1 MEGQMSLFNTPE
13 VSGTS
18 ALKVSRDFGEHIGG
32 ARKELWSAGG
42 INLEDLLD
50 MNDAEKAK
58 FVKKDN
64 IWKKPDYE
72 QMVEAGVPKVVAYAI
87 KEVRNAIPAK
97 PYVSYFEQD
106 DPEKVKYRMECYV
119 KFVTMIRDTMSGV
132 SSEEE
137 FMEKQQVVYNQIV
150 DPERSTRYS
159 ISSKPEYTGLFQTKL
174 LRAIRCG
181 HQTFSTNYAYC
192 AEKEQFAVK
201 KEDKIPAGW
210 KIEKYSPDGFYS
222 RSRVGCIK
230 DTYIVSKGYSVIEKN
245 IPSYEEAL
253 CKCQEYAKQL
263 RAKKPRKASATPKQL
278 KRIERIGLSDVRNG
292 RDIVGEDFLKD
303 FNIRGGEFGNWMTE
317 NDAQSSLNMAYEAF
331 CDFADILGIPLSS
344 VSFGGRLAIAFGA
357 RGQGSAVAHYEPLR
371 EVINITKM
379 KGAGSLGHEMFHALD
394 DIVAKKLGLTKMMTE
409 SFEKDKIPES
419 VLNVISAM
427 KYRKA
432 TKEEIESERTKRVKG
447 TENRLQRYI
456 DSVFPA
462 NDLSEEQIEKRA
474 ELVRDIF
481 EDRSETLISIDGT
494 ATAAIEA
501 LSSYKKKVTG
511 RVINKESRKNVFWS
525 WYAYKEAVTAS
536 YGNMQMTSEY
546 YKESKKMD
554 DCTSKD
560 KFGYW
565 SSTVEMFARAGACY
579 LTDMLRARGAKS
591 DYLSGHS
598 ESCVGMD
605 KNLNPVYAM
614 PRGEER
620 KAINAAIHD
629 MIEDLKAK
637 ELI

>member
-64 IWKKPDYE
+64 IWKKPGYE

-159 ISSKPEYTGLFQTKL
+159 ISSKTEYTGLFQTKL
-174 LRAIRCG
+174 LRAIRCN
-181 HQTFSTNYAYC
+181 HQTFCNYIHYM
-192 AEKEQFAVK
+192 EMEQFAVK
-201 KEDKIPAGW
+201 KEDKVPAGW

-222 RSRVGCIK
+222 RSRVGCIR

-245 IPSYEEAL
+245 IPTYEEAL

-278 KRIERIGLSDVRNG
+278 KRVERTGLPDVRNG

-303 FNIRGGEFGNWMTE
+303 FGIRGGEFGNWMSE
-317 NDAQSSLNMAYEAF
+317 KDAQASLNMAYEAF
-331 CDFADILGIPLSS
+331 CDFADVLGIPLSS
-344 VSFGGRLAIAFGA
+344 VSFCGRLAIAFGA
-357 RGQGSAVAHYEPLR
+357 RGQGSAVAHYDPLR

-394 DIVAKKLGLTKMMTE
+394 DIVAKKLGLKKMMTE
-409 SFEKDKIPES
+409 SFEKEKIPES
-419 VLNVISAM
+419 VRNVISAM
-427 KYRKA
+427 QYRKA
-432 TKEEIESERTKRVKG
+432 TKEEIEAEKAKKIG
-447 TENRLQRYI
+447 NTEKLLQKCI

-462 NDLSEEQIEKRA
+462 DGLTDAQVKKRA
-474 ELVRDIF
+474 ELVRNIF
-481 EDRSETLISIDGT
+481 ADKEEHLISIDGT

-501 LSSYKKKVTG
+501 LSSYKKEVTG
-511 RVINKESRKNVFWS
+511 RVINKESRKDLFWT
-525 WYAYKEAVTAS
+525 WYRYERAVTAS
-536 YGNMQMTSEY
+536 YNDMQMLSEY
-546 YKESKKMD
+546 HKESKKMD
-554 DCTSKD
+554 DCTAKD

-579 LTDMLRARGAKS
+579 LTDMLKAKGAKS

-605 KNLNPVYAM
+605 KNINPVYAM

>member
-64 IWKKPDYE
+64 IWKKPGYE

-159 ISSKPEYTGLFQTKL
+159 ISSKTEYTGLFQTKL
-174 LRAIRCG
+174 LRAIRCN
-181 HQTFSTNYAYC
+181 HQTFCNYIHYM
-192 AEKEQFAVK
+192 EMEQFAVK
-201 KEDKIPAGW
+201 KEDKVPAGW

-222 RSRVGCIK
+222 RSRVGCIR

-245 IPSYEEAL
+245 IPTYEEAL

-278 KRIERIGLSDVRNG
+278 KRVERTGLPDVRNG

-303 FNIRGGEFGNWMTE
+303 FGIRGGEFGNWMSE
-317 NDAQSSLNMAYEAF
+317 KDAQASLNMAYEAF
-331 CDFADILGIPLSS
+331 CDFADVLGIPLSS
-344 VSFGGRLAIAFGA
+344 VSFCGRLAIAFGA

-394 DIVAKKLGLTKMMTE
+394 DIVAKKLGLKKMMTE
-409 SFEKDKIPES
+409 SFEKEKIPES
-419 VLNVISAM
+419 VRNVISAM
-427 KYRKA
+427 QYRKA
-432 TKEEIESERTKRVKG
+432 TKEEIEAEKAKKIG
-447 TENRLQRYI
+447 NTEKLLQKCI

-462 NDLSEEQIEKRA
+462 DGLTDAQVKKRA
-474 ELVRDIF
+474 ELVRNIF
-481 EDRSETLISIDGT
+481 ADKEEHLISIGGT

-501 LSSYKKKVTG
+501 LSSYKKEVTG
-511 RVINKESRKNVFWS
+511 RVINKESRKDLFWT
-525 WYAYKEAVTAS
+525 WYRYERAVTAS
-536 YGNMQMTSEY
+536 YNDMQMLSEY
-546 YKESKKMD
+546 HKESKKMD
-554 DCTSKD
+554 DCTAKD

-579 LTDMLRARGAKS
+579 LTDMLKAKGAKS

>member
-159 ISSKPEYTGLFQTKL
+159 ISSKTEYTGLFQTKL
-174 LRAIRCG
+174 LRAIRCN
-181 HQTFSTNYAYC
+181 HQTFCNYIHYM
-192 AEKEQFAVK
+192 EMEQFAVK
-201 KEDKIPAGW
+201 KEDKVPAGW

-222 RSRVGCIK
+222 RSRVGCIR

-245 IPSYEEAL
+245 IPTYEEAL

-263 RAKKPRKASATPKQL
+263 RAKKPRKASATPKKL
-278 KRIERIGLSDVRNG
+278 KRVERTGLPDVRNG

-303 FNIRGGEFGNWMTE
+303 FGIRGGEFGNWMSE
-317 NDAQSSLNMAYEAF
+317 KDAQASLNMAYEAF
-331 CDFADILGIPLSS
+331 CDFADVLGIPLSS
-344 VSFGGRLAIAFGA
+344 VSFWGRLAIAFGA

-394 DIVAKKLGLTKMMTE
+394 DIVAKKLGLKKMMTE
-409 SFEKDKIPES
+409 SFEKEKIPES
-419 VLNVISAM
+419 VRNVISAM
-427 KYRKA
+427 QYRKA
-432 TKEEIESERTKRVKG
+432 TKEEIEAEKAKKIG
-447 TENRLQRYI
+447 NTEKLLQKCI

-462 NDLSEEQIEKRA
+462 DGLTDAQVKKRA
-474 ELVRDIF
+474 ELVRNIF
-481 EDRSETLISIDGT
+481 ADKEEHLISIDGT

-501 LSSYKKKVTG
+501 LSSYKKEVTG
-511 RVINKESRKNVFWS
+511 RVINKESRKDLFWT
-525 WYAYKEAVTAS
+525 WYRYERAVTAS
-536 YGNMQMTSEY
+536 YNDMQMLSEY
-546 YKESKKMD
+546 HKESKKMD
-554 DCTSKD
+554 DCTAKD

-579 LTDMLRARGAKS
+579 LTDMLKAKGAKS

>member
-64 IWKKPDYE
+64 IWKKPGYE

-159 ISSKPEYTGLFQTKL
+159 ISSKTEYTGLFQTKL
-174 LRAIRCG
+174 LRAIRCN
-181 HQTFSTNYAYC
+181 HQTFCNYIHYM
-192 AEKEQFAVK
+192 EMEQFAVK
-201 KEDKIPAGW
+201 KEDKVPAGW

-222 RSRVGCIK
+222 RSRVGCIR

-245 IPSYEEAL
+245 IPTYEEAL

-278 KRIERIGLSDVRNG
+278 KRVERTGLPDVRNG

-303 FNIRGGEFGNWMTE
+303 FGIRGGEFGNWMSE
-317 NDAQSSLNMAYEAF
+317 KDAQASLNMAYEAF
-331 CDFADILGIPLSS
+331 CDFADVLGIPLSS
-344 VSFGGRLAIAFGA
+344 VSFCGRLAIAFGA

-394 DIVAKKLGLTKMMTE
+394 DIVAKKLGLKKMMTE
-409 SFEKDKIPES
+409 SFEKEKIPES
-419 VLNVISAM
+419 VRNVISAM
-427 KYRKA
+427 QYRKA
-432 TKEEIESERTKRVKG
+432 TKEEIEAEKAKKIG
-447 TENRLQRYI
+447 NTEKLLQKCI

-462 NDLSEEQIEKRA
+462 DGLTDAQVKKRA
-474 ELVRDIF
+474 ELVRNIF
-481 EDRSETLISIDGT
+481 ADKEEHLISIDGT

-501 LSSYKKKVTG
+501 LSSYKKEVTG
-511 RVINKESRKNVFWS
+511 RVINKESRKDLFWT
-525 WYAYKEAVTAS
+525 WYRYERAVTAS
-536 YGNMQMTSEY
+536 YNDMQMLSEY
-546 YKESKKMD
+546 HKESKKMD
-554 DCTSKD
+554 DCTAKD

-579 LTDMLRARGAKS
+579 LTDMLKAKGAKS

-605 KNLNPVYAM
+605 KNINPVYAM

>member
-106 DPEKVKYRMECYV
+106 DPEKVKYRMECYI

-159 ISSKPEYTGLFQTKL
+159 ISSKTEYTGLFQTKL
-174 LRAIRCG
+174 LRAIRCN
-181 HQTFSTNYAYC
+181 HQTFCNYIHYM
-192 AEKEQFAVK
+192 EMEQFAVK
-201 KEDKIPAGW
+201 KEDKVPAGW

-222 RSRVGCIK
+222 RSRVGCIR

-245 IPSYEEAL
+245 IPTYEEAL

-278 KRIERIGLSDVRNG
+278 KRVERTGLPDVRNG

-303 FNIRGGEFGNWMTE
+303 FGIRGGEFGNWMSE
-317 NDAQSSLNMAYEAF
+317 KDAQASLNMAYEAF
-331 CDFADILGIPLSS
+331 CDFADVLGIPLSS
-344 VSFGGRLAIAFGA
+344 VSFWGRLAIAFGA

-394 DIVAKKLGLTKMMTE
+394 DIVAKKLGLKKMMTE
-409 SFEKDKIPES
+409 SFEKEKIPES
-419 VLNVISAM
+419 VRNVISAM
-427 KYRKA
+427 QYRKA
-432 TKEEIESERTKRVKG
+432 TKEEIEAEKAKKIG
-447 TENRLQRYI
+447 NTEKLLQKCI

-462 NDLSEEQIEKRA
+462 DGLTDAQVKKRA
-474 ELVRDIF
+474 ELVRNIF
-481 EDRSETLISIDGT
+481 ADKEEHLISIDGT

-501 LSSYKKKVTG
+501 LSSYKKEVTG
-511 RVINKESRKNVFWS
+511 RVINKESRKDLFWT
-525 WYAYKEAVTAS
+525 WYRYERAVTAS
-536 YGNMQMTSEY
+536 YNDMQMLSEY
-546 YKESKKMD
+546 HKESKKMD
-554 DCTSKD
+554 DCTAKD

-579 LTDMLRARGAKS
+579 LTDMLKAKGAKS

>member
-64 IWKKPDYE
+64 IWKKPGYE

-159 ISSKPEYTGLFQTKL
+159 ISSKTEYTGLFQTKL
-174 LRAIRCG
+174 LRAIRCN
-181 HQTFSTNYAYC
+181 HQTFCNYIHYM
-192 AEKEQFAVK
+192 EMEQFAVK
-201 KEDKIPAGW
+201 KEDKVPAGW

-222 RSRVGCIK
+222 RSRVGCIR

-245 IPSYEEAL
+245 IPTYEEAL

-278 KRIERIGLSDVRNG
+278 KRVERTGLPDVRNG

-303 FNIRGGEFGNWMTE
+303 FGIRGGEFGNWMSE
-317 NDAQSSLNMAYEAF
+317 KDAQASLNMAYEAF
-331 CDFADILGIPLSS
+331 CDFADVLGIPLSS
-344 VSFGGRLAIAFGA
+344 VSFCGRLAIAFGA
-357 RGQGSAVAHYEPLR
+357 RGQGSAVAHYDPLR

-394 DIVAKKLGLTKMMTE
+394 DIVAKKLGLKKMMTE
-409 SFEKDKIPES
+409 SFEKEKIPES
-419 VLNVISAM
+419 VRNVISAM
-427 KYRKA
+427 QYRKA
-432 TKEEIESERTKRVKG
+432 TKEEIEAEKAKKIG
-447 TENRLQRYI
+447 NTEKLLQKCI

-462 NDLSEEQIEKRA
+462 DGLTDAQVKKRA
-474 ELVRDIF
+474 ELVRNIF
-481 EDRSETLISIDGT
+481 ADKEEHLISIDGT

-501 LSSYKKKVTG
+501 LSSYKKEVTG
-511 RVINKESRKNVFWS
+511 RVINKESRKDLFWT
-525 WYAYKEAVTAS
+525 WYRYERAVTAS
-536 YGNMQMTSEY
+536 YNDMQMLSEY
-546 YKESKKMD
+546 DKESKKMD
-554 DCTSKD
+554 DCTAKD

-579 LTDMLRARGAKS
+579 LTDMLKAKGAKS

>member
-1 MEGQMSLFNTPE
+1 MEGKMSLFNTPE

-159 ISSKPEYTGLFQTKL
+159 ISSKTEYTGLFQTKL
-174 LRAIRCG
+174 LRAIRCN
-181 HQTFSTNYAYC
+181 HQTFCNYIHYM
-192 AEKEQFAVK
+192 EMEQFAVK
-201 KEDKIPAGW
+201 KEDKVPAGW

-222 RSRVGCIK
+222 RSRVGCIR

-245 IPSYEEAL
+245 IPTYEEAL

-278 KRIERIGLSDVRNG
+278 KRVERTGLPDVRNG

-303 FNIRGGEFGNWMTE
+303 FGIRGGEFGNWMSE
-317 NDAQSSLNMAYEAF
+317 KDAQASLNMAYEAF
-331 CDFADILGIPLSS
+331 CDFADVLGIPLSS
-344 VSFGGRLAIAFGA
+344 VSFWGRLAIAFGA

-394 DIVAKKLGLTKMMTE
+394 DIVAKKLGLKKMMTE
-409 SFEKDKIPES
+409 SFEKEKIPES
-419 VLNVISAM
+419 VRNVISAM
-427 KYRKA
+427 QYRKA
-432 TKEEIESERTKRVKG
+432 TKEEIEAEKAKKIG
-447 TENRLQRYI
+447 NTEKLLQKCI

-462 NDLSEEQIEKRA
+462 DGLTDAQVKKRA
-474 ELVRDIF
+474 ELVRNIF
-481 EDRSETLISIDGT
+481 ADKEEHLISIDGT

-501 LSSYKKKVTG
+501 LSSYKKEVTG
-511 RVINKESRKNVFWS
+511 RVINKESRKDLFWT
-525 WYAYKEAVTAS
+525 WYRYERAVTAS
-536 YGNMQMTSEY
+536 YNDMQMLSEY
-546 YKESKKMD
+546 HKESKKMD
-554 DCTSKD
+554 DCTAKD

-579 LTDMLRARGAKS
+579 LTDMLKAKGAKS

>member
-64 IWKKPDYE
+64 IWKKPGYE

-159 ISSKPEYTGLFQTKL
+159 ISSKTEYTGLFQTKL
-174 LRAIRCG
+174 LRAIRCN
-181 HQTFSTNYAYC
+181 HQTFCNYIHYM
-192 AEKEQFAVK
+192 EMEQFAVK
-201 KEDKIPAGW
+201 KEDKVPAGW

-222 RSRVGCIK
+222 GSRVGCIR

-245 IPSYEEAL
+245 IPTYEEAL

-278 KRIERIGLSDVRNG
+278 KRVERTGLPDVRNG

-303 FNIRGGEFGNWMTE
+303 FGIRGGEFGNWMSE
-317 NDAQSSLNMAYEAF
+317 KDAQASLNMAYEAF
-331 CDFADILGIPLSS
+331 CDFADVLGIPLSS
-344 VSFGGRLAIAFGA
+344 VSFCGRLAIAFGA
-357 RGQGSAVAHYEPLR
+357 RGQGSAVAHYDPLR

-394 DIVAKKLGLTKMMTE
+394 DIVAKKLGLKKMMTE
-409 SFEKDKIPES
+409 SFEKEKIPES
-419 VLNVISAM
+419 VRNVISAM
-427 KYRKA
+427 QYRKA
-432 TKEEIESERTKRVKG
+432 TKEEIEAEKAKKIG
-447 TENRLQRYI
+447 NTEKLLQKCI

-462 NDLSEEQIEKRA
+462 DGLTDAQVKKRA
-474 ELVRDIF
+474 ELVRNIF
-481 EDRSETLISIDGT
+481 ADKEEHLISIDGT

-501 LSSYKKKVTG
+501 LSSYKKEVTG
-511 RVINKESRKNVFWS
+511 RVINKESRKDLFWT
-525 WYAYKEAVTAS
+525 WYRYERAVTAS
-536 YGNMQMTSEY
+536 YNDMQMLSEY
-546 YKESKKMD
+546 HKESKKMD
-554 DCTSKD
+554 DCTAKD

-579 LTDMLRARGAKS
+579 LTDMLKAKGAKS

>member
-1 MEGQMSLFNTPE
+1 MEGQMRLFNTPE

-159 ISSKPEYTGLFQTKL
+159 ISSKTEYTGLFQTKL
-174 LRAIRCG
+174 LRAIRCN
-181 HQTFSTNYAYC
+181 HQTFCNYIHYM
-192 AEKEQFAVK
+192 EMEQFAVK
-201 KEDKIPAGW
+201 KEDKVPAGW

-222 RSRVGCIK
+222 RSRVGCIR

-245 IPSYEEAL
+245 ITTYEEAL

-278 KRIERIGLSDVRNG
+278 KRVERTGLPDV
-292 RDIVGEDFLKD
+292 
-303 FNIRGGEFGNWMTE
+303 
-317 NDAQSSLNMAYEAF
+317 
-331 CDFADILGIPLSS
+331 
-344 VSFGGRLAIAFGA
+344 
-357 RGQGSAVAHYEPLR
+357 
-371 EVINITKM
+371 NITKM

-394 DIVAKKLGLTKMMTE
+394 DIVAKKLGLKKMMTE
-409 SFEKDKIPES
+409 SFEKEKIPES
-419 VLNVISAM
+419 VRNVISAM
-427 KYRKA
+427 QYRKA
-432 TKEEIESERTKRVKG
+432 TKEEIEAEKAKKIG
-447 TENRLQRYI
+447 NTEKLLQKCI

-462 NDLSEEQIEKRA
+462 DGLTDAQVKKRA
-474 ELVRDIF
+474 ELVRNIF
-481 EDRSETLISIDGT
+481 ADKEEHLISIDGT

-501 LSSYKKKVTG
+501 LSSYKKEVTG
-511 RVINKESRKNVFWS
+511 RVINKESRKDLFWT
-525 WYAYKEAVTAS
+525 WYRYERAVTAS
-536 YGNMQMTSEY
+536 YNDMQMLSEY
-546 YKESKKMD
+546 HKESKKMD
-554 DCTSKD
+554 DCTAKD

-579 LTDMLRARGAKS
+579 LTDMLKAKGAKS

>member
-64 IWKKPDYE
+64 IWKKPGYE

-159 ISSKPEYTGLFQTKL
+159 ISSKTEYTGLFQTKL
-174 LRAIRCG
+174 LRAIRCN
-181 HQTFSTNYAYC
+181 HQTFCNYIHYM
-192 AEKEQFAVK
+192 EVEQFAVK
-201 KEDKIPAGW
+201 KEDKVPAGW

-222 RSRVGCIK
+222 RSRVGCIR

-245 IPSYEEAL
+245 IPTYEEAL

-278 KRIERIGLSDVRNG
+278 KRVERTGLPDVRNG

-303 FNIRGGEFGNWMTE
+303 FGIRGGEFGNWMSE
-317 NDAQSSLNMAYEAF
+317 KDAQASLNMAYEAF
-331 CDFADILGIPLSS
+331 CDFADVLGIPLSS
-344 VSFGGRLAIAFGA
+344 VSFCGRLAIAFGA

-394 DIVAKKLGLTKMMTE
+394 DIVAKKLGLKKMMTE
-409 SFEKDKIPES
+409 SFEKEKIPES
-419 VLNVISAM
+419 VRNVISAM
-427 KYRKA
+427 QYRKA
-432 TKEEIESERTKRVKG
+432 TKEEIEAEKAKKIG
-447 TENRLQRYI
+447 NTEKLLQKCI

-462 NDLSEEQIEKRA
+462 DGLTDAQVKKRA
-474 ELVRDIF
+474 ELVRNIF
-481 EDRSETLISIDGT
+481 ADKEEHLISIDGT

-501 LSSYKKKVTG
+501 LSSYKKEVTG
-511 RVINKESRKNVFWS
+511 RVINKESRKDLFWT
-525 WYAYKEAVTAS
+525 WYRYERAVTAS
-536 YGNMQMTSEY
+536 YNDMQMLSEY
-546 YKESKKMD
+546 HKESKKMD
-554 DCTSKD
+554 DCTAKD

-579 LTDMLRARGAKS
+579 LTDMLKAKGAKS

>member
-64 IWKKPDYE
+64 IWKKPGYE

-159 ISSKPEYTGLFQTKL
+159 ISSKTEYTGLFQTKL
-174 LRAIRCG
+174 LRAIRCN
-181 HQTFSTNYAYC
+181 HQTFCNYIHYM
-192 AEKEQFAVK
+192 EMEQFAVK
-201 KEDKIPAGW
+201 KEDKVPAGW

-222 RSRVGCIK
+222 RSRVGCIR
-230 DTYIVSKGYSVIEKN
+230 DTYIVSKWYSVIEKN
-245 IPSYEEAL
+245 IPTYEEAL

-278 KRIERIGLSDVRNG
+278 KRVERTGLPDVRNG

-303 FNIRGGEFGNWMTE
+303 FGIRGGEFGNWMSE
-317 NDAQSSLNMAYEAF
+317 KDAQASLNMAYEAF
-331 CDFADILGIPLSS
+331 CDFADVLGIPLSS
-344 VSFGGRLAIAFGA
+344 VSFCGRLAIAFGA
-357 RGQGSAVAHYEPLR
+357 RGQGSAVAHYDPLR

-394 DIVAKKLGLTKMMTE
+394 DIVAKKLGLKKMMTE
-409 SFEKDKIPES
+409 SFEKEKIPES
-419 VLNVISAM
+419 VRNVISAM
-427 KYRKA
+427 QYRKA
-432 TKEEIESERTKRVKG
+432 TKEEIEAEKAKKIG
-447 TENRLQRYI
+447 NTEKLLQKCI

-462 NDLSEEQIEKRA
+462 DGLTDAQVKKRA
-474 ELVRDIF
+474 ELVRNIF
-481 EDRSETLISIDGT
+481 ADKEEHLISIDGT

-501 LSSYKKKVTG
+501 LSSYKKEVTG
-511 RVINKESRKNVFWS
+511 RVINKESRKDLFWT
-525 WYAYKEAVTAS
+525 WYRYERAVTAS
-536 YGNMQMTSEY
+536 YNDMQMLSEY
-546 YKESKKMD
+546 HKESKKMD
-554 DCTSKD
+554 DCTAKD

-579 LTDMLRARGAKS
+579 LTDMLKAKGAKS

>member
-64 IWKKPDYE
+64 IWKKPGYE

-159 ISSKPEYTGLFQTKL
+159 ISSKTEYTGLFQTKL
-174 LRAIRCG
+174 LRAIRCN
-181 HQTFSTNYAYC
+181 HQTFCNYIHYM
-192 AEKEQFAVK
+192 EMEQFAVK
-201 KEDKIPAGW
+201 KEDKVPAGW

-222 RSRVGCIK
+222 RSRVGCIR

-245 IPSYEEAL
+245 IPTYEEAL

-278 KRIERIGLSDVRNG
+278 KRVERTGLPDVRNG

-303 FNIRGGEFGNWMTE
+303 FGIRGGEFGNWMSE
-317 NDAQSSLNMAYEAF
+317 KDAQASLNMAYEAF
-331 CDFADILGIPLSS
+331 CDFADVLGIPLSS
-344 VSFGGRLAIAFGA
+344 VSFCGRLAIAFGA
-357 RGQGSAVAHYEPLR
+357 RGQGSAVAHYDPLR

-394 DIVAKKLGLTKMMTE
+394 DIVAKKLGLKKMMTE
-409 SFEKDKIPES
+409 SFEKEKIPES
-419 VLNVISAM
+419 VRNVISAM
-427 KYRKA
+427 QYRKA
-432 TKEEIESERTKRVKG
+432 TKEEIEAALK
-447 TENRLQRYI
+447 I
-456 DSVFPA
+456 
-462 NDLSEEQIEKRA
+462 LSEAEDLGVILRA
-474 ELVRDIF
+474 KGMVDGKDGQWIYFDMVPEEHEVRTGAP
-481 EDRSETLISIDGT
+481 E
-494 ATAAIEA
+494 
-501 LSSYKKKVTG
+501 YTG
-511 RVINKESRKNVFWS
+511 RICVIGSKLKE
-525 WYAYKEAVTAS
+525 
-536 YGNMQMTSEY
+536 
-546 YKESKKMD
+546 D
-554 DCTSKD
+554 
-560 KFGYW
+560 
-565 SSTVEMFARAGACY
+565 
-579 LTDMLRARGAKS
+579 
-591 DYLSGHS
+591 
-598 ESCVGMD
+598 
-605 KNLNPVYAM
+605 
-614 PRGEER
+614 
-620 KAINAAIHD
+620 
-629 MIEDLKAK
+629 
-637 ELI
+637 ELEGLFF

>member
-64 IWKKPDYE
+64 IWKKPGYE

-159 ISSKPEYTGLFQTKL
+159 ISSKTEYTGLFQTKL
-174 LRAIRCG
+174 LRAIRCN
-181 HQTFSTNYAYC
+181 HQTFCNYIHYM
-192 AEKEQFAVK
+192 EMEQFAVK
-201 KEDKIPAGW
+201 KEDKVPAGW

-222 RSRVGCIK
+222 RSRVGCIR

-245 IPSYEEAL
+245 IPTYEEAL

-278 KRIERIGLSDVRNG
+278 KRVERTGLPDVRNG

-303 FNIRGGEFGNWMTE
+303 FGIRGGEFGNWMSE
-317 NDAQSSLNMAYEAF
+317 KDAQASLNMAYEAF
-331 CDFADILGIPLSS
+331 CDFADVLGIPLSS
-344 VSFGGRLAIAFGA
+344 VSFCGRLAIAFGA
-357 RGQGSAVAHYEPLR
+357 RGQGSAVAHYDPLR

-394 DIVAKKLGLTKMMTE
+394 DIVAKKLGLKKMMTE
-409 SFEKDKIPES
+409 SFEKEKIPES
-419 VLNVISAM
+419 VRNVISAM
-427 KYRKA
+427 QYRKA
-432 TKEEIESERTKRVKG
+432 TKEEIEAEKAKKIG
-447 TENRLQRYI
+447 NTEKLLQKCI

-462 NDLSEEQIEKRA
+462 DGLTDAQVKKRA
-474 ELVRDIF
+474 ELVRNIF
-481 EDRSETLISIDGT
+481 ADKEEHLISIDGT

-501 LSSYKKKVTG
+501 LSSYKKEVTG
-511 RVINKESRKNVFWS
+511 RVINKESRKDLFWT
-525 WYAYKEAVTAS
+525 WYRYERVVTAS
-536 YGNMQMTSEY
+536 YNDMQMLSEY
-546 YKESKKMD
+546 HKESKKMD
-554 DCTSKD
+554 DCTAKD

-579 LTDMLRARGAKS
+579 LTDMLKAKGAKS

>member
-1 MEGQMSLFNTPE
+1 MNGQMTLFETETPKKA
-13 VSGTS
+13 S
-18 ALKVSRDFGEHIGG
+18 KDFGEHIGG

-42 INLEDLLD
+42 INIVDLLN

-58 FVKKDN
+58 FIKKDN

-72 QMVEAGVPKVVAYAI
+72 KMVEAGVPKAVVYAI

-106 DPEKVKYRMECYV
+106 DPEKMKYRMECYI
-119 KFVTMIRDTMSGV
+119 KFVTMIRNAMSGV

-137 FMEKQQVVYNQIV
+137 FMEKQQVIYNQIV
-150 DPERSTRYS
+150 DSECSTRYK

-174 LRAIRCG
+174 LRAISCG
-181 HQTFSTNYAYC
+181 HQTFSNYAYY
-192 AEKEQFAVK
+192 AEREQFAVK

-245 IPSYEEAL
+245 IPTYEEAL
-253 CKCQEYAKQL
+253 CKCQKYAKQL

-278 KRIERIGLSDVRNG
+278 KRVERAGLPDVRNG

-303 FNIRGGEFGNWMTE
+303 FGIRGGEFGNWMSE
-317 NDAQSSLNMAYEAF
+317 KDAQASLNMAYEAF
-331 CDFADILGIPLSS
+331 CDFADVLSIPLSS
-344 VSFGGRLAIAFGA
+344 VSFGGHLAIAFGA

-394 DIVAKKLGLTKMMTE
+394 DIVAKKLELKKMMTE
-409 SFEKDKIPES
+409 SFEKEKIPES
-419 VLNVISAM
+419 VRNVISAM
-427 KYRKA
+427 QYRKA
-432 TKEEIESERTKRVKG
+432 TKEEIVAEKAKKIG
-447 TENRLQRYI
+447 NTEKLLQKCI

-462 NDLSEEQIEKRA
+462 DGLTDAQVKKRA
-474 ELVRDIF
+474 ELVRNIF
-481 EDRSETLISIDGT
+481 ADKDDHIISIDGT
-494 ATAAIEA
+494 TTAAIEA
-501 LSSYKKKVTG
+501 LSSCKKEVTG
-511 RVINKESRKNVFWS
+511 RVINKESRKDLFWT
-525 WYAYKEAVTAS
+525 WYRYERAVTAS
-536 YGNMQMTSEY
+536 YNDMQMLSEY

-560 KFGYW
+560 KFGCW

-579 LTDMLRARGAKS
+579 LSDMLKAKGAKS
-591 DYLSGHS
+591 DYLCGHS
-598 ESCVGMD
+598 ECCVGSNITRD
-605 KNLNPVYAM
+605 GEIELVYAM

-620 KAINAAIHD
+620 KAINSAIQE
-629 MIEDLKAK
+629 MIEDLKEK
-637 ELI
+637 KLI

>member
-150 DPERSTRYS
+150 DPERSARYR
-159 ISSKPEYTGLFQTKL
+159 ISTKPEYTGLFQTKL

-501 LSSYKKKVTG
+501 LSSYKKRLPDV
-511 RVINKESRKNVFWS
+511 
-525 WYAYKEAVTAS
+525 
-536 YGNMQMTSEY
+536 
-546 YKESKKMD
+546 
-554 DCTSKD
+554 
-560 KFGYW
+560 
-565 SSTVEMFARAGACY
+565 
-579 LTDMLRARGAKS
+579 
-591 DYLSGHS
+591 
-598 ESCVGMD
+598 
-605 KNLNPVYAM
+605 
-614 PRGEER
+614 
-620 KAINAAIHD
+620 
-629 MIEDLKAK
+629 
-637 ELI
+637 

>member
-64 IWKKPDYE
+64 IWKKPGYE

-159 ISSKPEYTGLFQTKL
+159 ISSKTEYTGLFQTKL
-174 LRAIRCG
+174 LRAIRCN
-181 HQTFSTNYAYC
+181 HQTFCNYIHYM
-192 AEKEQFAVK
+192 EMEQFAVK
-201 KEDKIPAGW
+201 KEDKVPAGW

-222 RSRVGCIK
+222 RSRVGCIR

-245 IPSYEEAL
+245 IPTYEEAL

-263 RAKKPRKASATPKQL
+263 RAKKPRKAFATPKQL
-278 KRIERIGLSDVRNG
+278 KRVERTGLPDVRNG

-303 FNIRGGEFGNWMTE
+303 FGIRGGEFGNWMSE
-317 NDAQSSLNMAYEAF
+317 KDAQASLNMAYEAF
-331 CDFADILGIPLSS
+331 CDFADVLGIPLSS
-344 VSFGGRLAIAFGA
+344 VSFCGRLAIAFGA
-357 RGQGSAVAHYEPLR
+357 RGQGSAVAHYDPLR

-394 DIVAKKLGLTKMMTE
+394 DIVAKKLGLKKMMTE
-409 SFEKDKIPES
+409 SFEKEKIPES
-419 VLNVISAM
+419 VRNVISAM
-427 KYRKA
+427 QYRKA
-432 TKEEIESERTKRVKG
+432 TKEEIEAEKAKKIG
-447 TENRLQRYI
+447 NTEKLLQKCI

-462 NDLSEEQIEKRA
+462 DGLTDAQVKKRA
-474 ELVRDIF
+474 ELVRNIF
-481 EDRSETLISIDGT
+481 ADKEEHLISIDGT

-501 LSSYKKKVTG
+501 LSSYKKEVTG
-511 RVINKESRKNVFWS
+511 RVINKESRKDLFWT
-525 WYAYKEAVTAS
+525 WYRYERAVTAS
-536 YGNMQMTSEY
+536 YNDMQMLSEY
-546 YKESKKMD
+546 HKESKKMD
-554 DCTSKD
+554 DCTAKD

-579 LTDMLRARGAKS
+579 LTDMLKAKGAKS

>member
-64 IWKKPDYE
+64 IWKKPGYE

-159 ISSKPEYTGLFQTKL
+159 ISSKTEYTGLFQTKL
-174 LRAIRCG
+174 LRAIRCN
-181 HQTFSTNYAYC
+181 HQTFCNYIHYM
-192 AEKEQFAVK
+192 EMEQFAVK
-201 KEDKIPAGW
+201 KEDKVPAGW

-222 RSRVGCIK
+222 RSRVGCIR

-245 IPSYEEAL
+245 IPTYEEAL

-278 KRIERIGLSDVRNG
+278 KRVERTGLPDVRNG

-303 FNIRGGEFGNWMTE
+303 FGIRGGEFGNWMSE
-317 NDAQSSLNMAYEAF
+317 KDAQASLNMAYEAF
-331 CDFADILGIPLSS
+331 CDFADVLGIPLSS
-344 VSFGGRLAIAFGA
+344 VSFCGRLAIAFGA
-357 RGQGSAVAHYEPLR
+357 RGQGSAVAHYDPLR

-394 DIVAKKLGLTKMMTE
+394 DIVAKKLGLKKMMTE
-409 SFEKDKIPES
+409 SFEKEKIPES
-419 VLNVISAM
+419 VRNVISAM
-427 KYRKA
+427 QYRKA
-432 TKEEIESERTKRVKG
+432 TKEEIEAEKAKKIG
-447 TENRLQRYI
+447 NTEKLLQKCI

-462 NDLSEEQIEKRA
+462 DGLTDAQVKKRA
-474 ELVRDIF
+474 ELVRNIF
-481 EDRSETLISIDGT
+481 ADKEEHLISIDGT

-501 LSSYKKKVTG
+501 LSSYKKEVTG
-511 RVINKESRKNVFWS
+511 RVINKESRKDLFWT
-525 WYAYKEAVTAS
+525 WYRYERAVTAS
-536 YGNMQMTSEY
+536 YNDMQMLSEY
-546 YKESKKMD
+546 HKESKKMD
-554 DCTSKD
+554 DCTAKD

-579 LTDMLRARGAKS
+579 LTDMLKANGAKS

>member
-1 MEGQMSLFNTPE
+1 MEGQMSLFNNTPE

-18 ALKVSRDFGEHIGG
+18 ALKVSKDFGEHIGG

-42 INLEDLLD
+42 INIEDLLD

-159 ISSKPEYTGLFQTKL
+159 ISSKTEYTGLFQTKL
-174 LRAIRCG
+174 LRAIRCN
-181 HQTFSTNYAYC
+181 HQTFCNYIHYM
-192 AEKEQFAVK
+192 EMEQFAVK

-303 FNIRGGEFGNWMTE
+303 FGIRGGEFGNWMSE
-317 NDAQSSLNMAYEAF
+317 KDAQASLNMAYEAF
-331 CDFADILGIPLSS
+331 CDFADVLGIPLSS
-344 VSFGGRLAIAFGA
+344 VSFCGRLAIAFGA
-357 RGQGSAVAHYEPLR
+357 RGQGSAVAHYDPLR

-394 DIVAKKLGLTKMMTE
+394 DIVAKKLGLKKMMAE
-409 SFEKDKIPES
+409 SFEKEKIPES
-419 VLNVISAM
+419 VRNVISAM
-427 KYRKA
+427 QYRKA
-432 TKEEIESERTKRVKG
+432 TKEEIEAEKAKKIG
-447 TENRLQRYI
+447 NTEKLLQKCI

-462 NDLSEEQIEKRA
+462 DGLTDAQVKKRA
-474 ELVRDIF
+474 ELVRNIF
-481 EDRSETLISIDGT
+481 ADKEEHLISIDGT

-501 LSSYKKKVTG
+501 LSSYKKEVTG
-511 RVINKESRKNVFWS
+511 RVINKESRKDLFWT
-525 WYAYKEAVTAS
+525 WYRYERAVTAS
-536 YGNMQMTSEY
+536 YNDMQMLSEY
-546 YKESKKMD
+546 HKESKKMD
-554 DCTSKD
+554 DCTAKD

-579 LTDMLRARGAKS
+579 LTDMLKAKGAKS

>member
-159 ISSKPEYTGLFQTKL
+159 ISSKTEYTGLFQTKL
-174 LRAIRCG
+174 LRAIRCN
-181 HQTFSTNYAYC
+181 HQTFCNYIHYM
-192 AEKEQFAVK
+192 EMEQFAVK
-201 KEDKIPAGW
+201 KEDKVPAGW

-222 RSRVGCIK
+222 RSRVGCIR

-245 IPSYEEAL
+245 IPTYEEAL

-278 KRIERIGLSDVRNG
+278 KRVERTGLPDVRNG

-303 FNIRGGEFGNWMTE
+303 FGIRGGEFGNWMSE
-317 NDAQSSLNMAYEAF
+317 KDAQASLNMAYEAF
-331 CDFADILGIPLSS
+331 CDFADVLGIPLSS
-344 VSFGGRLAIAFGA
+344 VSFCGRLAIAFGA
-357 RGQGSAVAHYEPLR
+357 RGRGSAVAHYDPLR

-394 DIVAKKLGLTKMMTE
+394 DIVAKKLGLKKMMTE
-409 SFEKDKIPES
+409 SFEKEKIPES
-419 VLNVISAM
+419 VRNVISAM
-427 KYRKA
+427 QYRKA
-432 TKEEIESERTKRVKG
+432 TKEEIEAEKAKKIG
-447 TENRLQRYI
+447 NTEKLLQKCI

-462 NDLSEEQIEKRA
+462 DGLTDAQVKKRA
-474 ELVRDIF
+474 ELVRNIF
-481 EDRSETLISIDGT
+481 ADKEEHLISIDGT

-501 LSSYKKKVTG
+501 LSSYKKEVTG
-511 RVINKESRKNVFWS
+511 RVINKESRKDLFWT
-525 WYAYKEAVTAS
+525 WYRYERAVTAS
-536 YGNMQMTSEY
+536 YNDMQMLSEY
-546 YKESKKMD
+546 HKESKKMD
-554 DCTSKD
+554 DCTAKD

-579 LTDMLRARGAKS
+579 LTDMLKAKGAKS

>member
-159 ISSKPEYTGLFQTKL
+159 ISSKTEYTGLFQTKL
-174 LRAIRCG
+174 LRAIRCN
-181 HQTFSTNYAYC
+181 HQTFCNYIHYM
-192 AEKEQFAVK
+192 EMEQFAVK
-201 KEDKIPAGW
+201 KEDKVPAGW

-222 RSRVGCIK
+222 RSRVGCIR

-245 IPSYEEAL
+245 IPTYEEAL

-278 KRIERIGLSDVRNG
+278 KRVERTGLPDVRNG

-303 FNIRGGEFGNWMTE
+303 FGIRGGEFGNWMSE
-317 NDAQSSLNMAYEAF
+317 KDAQASLNMAYEAF
-331 CDFADILGIPLSS
+331 CDFADVLGIPLSS

-357 RGQGSAVAHYEPLR
+357 RGQGSAVAHYDPLR

-394 DIVAKKLGLTKMMTE
+394 DIVAKKLGLKKMMTE
-409 SFEKDKIPES
+409 SFEKEKIPES
-419 VLNVISAM
+419 VRNVISAM
-427 KYRKA
+427 QYRKA
-432 TKEEIESERTKRVKG
+432 TKEEIEAEKAKKIG
-447 TENRLQRYI
+447 NTEKLLQKCI

-462 NDLSEEQIEKRA
+462 DGLTDAQVKKRA
-474 ELVRDIF
+474 ELVRNIF
-481 EDRSETLISIDGT
+481 ADKEEHLISIDGT

-501 LSSYKKKVTG
+501 LSSYKKEVTG
-511 RVINKESRKNVFWS
+511 RVINKESRKDLFWT
-525 WYAYKEAVTAS
+525 WYRYERAVTAS
-536 YGNMQMTSEY
+536 YNDMQMLSEY
-546 YKESKKMD
+546 HKESKKMD
-554 DCTSKD
+554 DCTAKD

-579 LTDMLRARGAKS
+579 LTDMLKAKGAKS

>member
-159 ISSKPEYTGLFQTKL
+159 ISSKTEYTGLFQTKL
-174 LRAIRCG
+174 LRAIRCN
-181 HQTFSTNYAYC
+181 HQTFCNYIHYM
-192 AEKEQFAVK
+192 EMEQFAVK
-201 KEDKIPAGW
+201 KEDKVPAGW

-222 RSRVGCIK
+222 RSRVGCIR

-245 IPSYEEAL
+245 IPTYEEAL

-278 KRIERIGLSDVRNG
+278 KRVERTGLPDVRNG

-303 FNIRGGEFGNWMTE
+303 FGIRGGEFGNWMSE
-317 NDAQSSLNMAYEAF
+317 KDAQASLNMAYEAF
-331 CDFADILGIPLSS
+331 CDFADVLGIPLSS
-344 VSFGGRLAIAFGA
+344 VSFWGRLAIAFGA

-394 DIVAKKLGLTKMMTE
+394 DIVAKKLGLKKMMTE
-409 SFEKDKIPES
+409 SFEKEKIPES
-419 VLNVISAM
+419 VRNVISAM
-427 KYRKA
+427 QYRKA
-432 TKEEIESERTKRVKG
+432 TKEEIEAEKAKKIG
-447 TENRLQRYI
+447 NTEKLLQKCI

-462 NDLSEEQIEKRA
+462 DGLTDAQVKKRA
-474 ELVRDIF
+474 ELVRNIF
-481 EDRSETLISIDGT
+481 ADKEEHLISIDGT

-501 LSSYKKKVTG
+501 LSSYKKEMTG
-511 RVINKESRKNVFWS
+511 RVINKESRKDLFWT
-525 WYAYKEAVTAS
+525 WYRYERAVTAS
-536 YGNMQMTSEY
+536 YNDMQMLSEY
-546 YKESKKMD
+546 HKESKKMD
-554 DCTSKD
+554 DCTAKD

-579 LTDMLRARGAKS
+579 LTDMLKAKGAKS

>member
-181 HQTFSTNYAYC
+181 HQTFSGYAYC
-192 AEKEQFAVK
+192 AEEEQFAVK

-222 RSRVGCIK
+222 RSRVGCIR

-245 IPSYEEAL
+245 IPTYEEAL

-278 KRIERIGLSDVRNG
+278 KRVERTGLPDVRNG

-432 TKEEIESERTKRVKG
+432 TKEEIESERTKRAKG
-447 TENRLQRYI
+447 TENRLRRYI

-525 WYAYKEAVTAS
+525 WYAYEEAVTAS

>member
-1 MEGQMSLFNTPE
+1 MNGQMTLFEIETPKKA
-13 VSGTS
+13 S
-18 ALKVSRDFGEHIGG
+18 KDFGEHIGG

-42 INLEDLLD
+42 INIVDLLN

-58 FVKKDN
+58 FIKKDN

-72 QMVEAGVPKVVAYAI
+72 KMVEAGVPKAVAYAI

-106 DPEKVKYRMECYV
+106 DPEKMKYRMECYV
-119 KFVTMIRDTMSGV
+119 KFVTMIRNAMSGV

-137 FMEKQQVVYNQIV
+137 FMEKQQVIYNQIV
-150 DPERSTRYS
+150 DLECSTRYR
-159 ISSKPEYTGLFQTKL
+159 ISSKQEYTGLFQTKL
-174 LRAIRCG
+174 LRAISCE
-181 HQTFSTNYAYC
+181 HQTFSNYVYY
-192 AEKEQFAVK
+192 AEREQFAVK

-245 IPSYEEAL
+245 IPTYEEAL
-253 CKCQEYAKQL
+253 CKCQKYAKQL

-278 KRIERIGLSDVRNG
+278 KRVERAGLPDVRNG

-303 FNIRGGEFGNWMTE
+303 FGIRGGEFGNWMSE
-317 NDAQSSLNMAYEAF
+317 KDAQASLNMAYEAF
-331 CDFADILGIPLSS
+331 CDFADVLSIPLSS

-394 DIVAKKLGLTKMMTE
+394 DIIAKKLGLKKMMTE
-409 SFEKDKIPES
+409 SFEKEKIPES
-419 VLNVISAM
+419 VQKVISAM
-427 KYRKA
+427 QYRKA
-432 TKEEIESERTKRVKG
+432 TKEEIEAEKTKMIG
-447 TENRLQRYI
+447 DTEKRLQKCI
-456 DSVFPA
+456 DSVFPTDGLTNA
-462 NDLSEEQIEKRA
+462 QIKKRA
-474 ELVRDIF
+474 ELVRNIF
-481 EDRSETLISIDGT
+481 ADKEEHLISIDGT

-501 LSSYKKKVTG
+501 LSSCKKEVTG
-511 RVINKESRKNVFWS
+511 RVINKESRKDLFWT
-525 WYAYKEAVTAS
+525 WYRYERAVTAS
-536 YGNMQMTSEY
+536 YDDMQMLSEY

-579 LTDMLRARGAKS
+579 LSDMLKAKGAKS
-591 DYLSGHS
+591 DYLCGHS
-598 ESCVGMD
+598 ECCVGSNITRD
-605 KNLNPVYAM
+605 GEIELVYAM

-620 KAINAAIHD
+620 KAINSAIQE
-629 MIEDLKAK
+629 MIEDLKEK
-637 ELI
+637 KLI

>member
-181 HQTFSTNYAYC
+181 HQTFSGYAYC
-192 AEKEQFAVK
+192 AEEEQFAVK

-222 RSRVGCIK
+222 RSRVGCIR
-230 DTYIVSKGYSVIEKN
+230 DTYIVSKGILS
-245 IPSYEEAL
+245 
-253 CKCQEYAKQL
+253 L
-263 RAKKPRKASATPKQL
+263 RRISQRTRKHFVSA
-278 KRIERIGLSDVRNG
+278 RN
-292 RDIVGEDFLKD
+292 
-303 FNIRGGEFGNWMTE
+303 T
-317 NDAQSSLNMAYEAF
+317 QSS
-331 CDFADILGIPLSS
+331 
-344 VSFGGRLAIAFGA
+344 
-357 RGQGSAVAHYEPLR
+357 
-371 EVINITKM
+371 
-379 KGAGSLGHEMFHALD
+379 
-394 DIVAKKLGLTKMMTE
+394 
-409 SFEKDKIPES
+409 
-419 VLNVISAM
+419 
-427 KYRKA
+427 
-432 TKEEIESERTKRVKG
+432 
-447 TENRLQRYI
+447 
-456 DSVFPA
+456 
-462 NDLSEEQIEKRA
+462 
-474 ELVRDIF
+474 
-481 EDRSETLISIDGT
+481 
-494 ATAAIEA
+494 
-501 LSSYKKKVTG
+501 
-511 RVINKESRKNVFWS
+511 
-525 WYAYKEAVTAS
+525 
-536 YGNMQMTSEY
+536 
-546 YKESKKMD
+546 
-554 DCTSKD
+554 
-560 KFGYW
+560 
-565 SSTVEMFARAGACY
+565 
-579 LTDMLRARGAKS
+579 
-591 DYLSGHS
+591 
-598 ESCVGMD
+598 
-605 KNLNPVYAM
+605 
-614 PRGEER
+614 
-620 KAINAAIHD
+620 
-629 MIEDLKAK
+629 
-637 ELI
+637 

>member
-159 ISSKPEYTGLFQTKL
+159 ISSKTEYTGLFQTKL
-174 LRAIRCG
+174 LRAIRCN
-181 HQTFSTNYAYC
+181 HQTFCNYIHYM
-192 AEKEQFAVK
+192 EMEQFAVK
-201 KEDKIPAGW
+201 KEDKVPAGW

-222 RSRVGCIK
+222 RSRVGCIR

-245 IPSYEEAL
+245 IPTYEEAL

-278 KRIERIGLSDVRNG
+278 KRVERTGLPDVRNG

-303 FNIRGGEFGNWMTE
+303 FGIRGGEFGNWMSE
-317 NDAQSSLNMAYEAF
+317 KDAQASLNMAYEAF
-331 CDFADILGIPLSS
+331 CDFADVLGIPLSS
-344 VSFGGRLAIAFGA
+344 VSFCGRLAIAFGA

-394 DIVAKKLGLTKMMTE
+394 DIVAKKLGLKKMMTE
-409 SFEKDKIPES
+409 SFEKEKIPES
-419 VLNVISAM
+419 VRNVISAM
-427 KYRKA
+427 QYRKA
-432 TKEEIESERTKRVKG
+432 TKEEIEAEKAKKIG
-447 TENRLQRYI
+447 NTEKLLQKCI

-462 NDLSEEQIEKRA
+462 DGLTDAQVKKRA
-474 ELVRDIF
+474 ELVRNIF
-481 EDRSETLISIDGT
+481 ADKEEHLISIDGT

-501 LSSYKKKVTG
+501 LSSYKKEVTG
-511 RVINKESRKNVFWS
+511 RVINKESRKDLFWT
-525 WYAYKEAVTAS
+525 WYRYERAVTAS
-536 YGNMQMTSEY
+536 YNDMQMLSEY
-546 YKESKKMD
+546 HKESKKMD
-554 DCTSKD
+554 DCTAKD

-579 LTDMLRARGAKS
+579 LTDMLKAKGAKS

>member
-64 IWKKPDYE
+64 IWKKPGYE

-159 ISSKPEYTGLFQTKL
+159 ISSKTEYTGLFQTKL
-174 LRAIRCG
+174 LRAIRCN
-181 HQTFSTNYAYC
+181 HQTFCNYIHYM
-192 AEKEQFAVK
+192 EMEQFAVK
-201 KEDKIPAGW
+201 KEDKVPAGW

-222 RSRVGCIK
+222 RSRVGCIR

-245 IPSYEEAL
+245 IPTYEEAL

-278 KRIERIGLSDVRNG
+278 KRVERTGLPDVRNG

-303 FNIRGGEFGNWMTE
+303 FGIRGGEFGNWMSE
-317 NDAQSSLNMAYEAF
+317 KDAQASLNMAYEAF
-331 CDFADILGIPLSS
+331 CDFADVLGIPLSS

-357 RGQGSAVAHYEPLR
+357 RGQGSAVAHYDPLR

-394 DIVAKKLGLTKMMTE
+394 DIVAKKLGLKKMMTE
-409 SFEKDKIPES
+409 SFEKEKIPES
-419 VLNVISAM
+419 VRNVISAM
-427 KYRKA
+427 QYRKA
-432 TKEEIESERTKRVKG
+432 TKEEIEAEKAKKIG
-447 TENRLQRYI
+447 NTEKLLQKCI

-462 NDLSEEQIEKRA
+462 DGLTDAQVKKRA
-474 ELVRDIF
+474 ELVRNIF
-481 EDRSETLISIDGT
+481 ADKEEHLISIDGT

-501 LSSYKKKVTG
+501 LSSYKKEVTG
-511 RVINKESRKNVFWS
+511 RVINKESRKDLFWT
-525 WYAYKEAVTAS
+525 WYRYERAVTAS
-536 YGNMQMTSEY
+536 YNDMQMLSEY
-546 YKESKKMD
+546 HKESKKMD
-554 DCTSKD
+554 DCTAKD

-579 LTDMLRARGAKS
+579 LTDMLKAKGAKS

>member
-159 ISSKPEYTGLFQTKL
+159 ISSKTEYTGLFQTKL
-174 LRAIRCG
+174 LRAIRCN
-181 HQTFSTNYAYC
+181 HQTFCNYIHYM
-192 AEKEQFAVK
+192 EMEQFAVK
-201 KEDKIPAGW
+201 KEDKVPAGW

-222 RSRVGCIK
+222 RSRVGCIR

-245 IPSYEEAL
+245 IPTYEEAL

-278 KRIERIGLSDVRNG
+278 KRVERTGLPDVRNG

-303 FNIRGGEFGNWMTE
+303 FGIRGGEFGNWMSE
-317 NDAQSSLNMAYEAF
+317 KDAQASLNMAYEAF
-331 CDFADILGIPLSS
+331 CDFADVLGIPLSS
-344 VSFGGRLAIAFGA
+344 VSFWGRLAIAFGA

-394 DIVAKKLGLTKMMTE
+394 DIVAKKLGLKKMMTE
-409 SFEKDKIPES
+409 SFEKEKIPES
-419 VLNVISAM
+419 VRNVISAM
-427 KYRKA
+427 QYRKA
-432 TKEEIESERTKRVKG
+432 TKEEIEAEKAKKIG
-447 TENRLQRYI
+447 NTEKLLQKCI

-462 NDLSEEQIEKRA
+462 DGLTDAQVKKRA
-474 ELVRDIF
+474 ELVRNIF
-481 EDRSETLISIDGT
+481 ADKEEHLISIDGT

-501 LSSYKKKVTG
+501 LSSYKKEVTG
-511 RVINKESRKNVFWS
+511 RVINKESRKDLFWT
-525 WYAYKEAVTAS
+525 WYRYERAVTAS
-536 YGNMQMTSEY
+536 YNDMQMLSEY
-546 YKESKKMD
+546 HKESKKMD
-554 DCTSKD
+554 DCTAKD

-579 LTDMLRARGAKS
+579 LTDMLKAKGAKS

-629 MIEDLKAK
+629 MIEDLKTK

>member
-64 IWKKPDYE
+64 IWKKPGYE

-159 ISSKPEYTGLFQTKL
+159 ISSKTEYTGLFQTKL
-174 LRAIRCG
+174 LRAIRCN
-181 HQTFSTNYAYC
+181 HQTFCNYIHYM
-192 AEKEQFAVK
+192 EMEQFAVK
-201 KEDKIPAGW
+201 KEDKVPAGW

-222 RSRVGCIK
+222 RSRVGCIR

-245 IPSYEEAL
+245 IPTYEEAL

-263 RAKKPRKASATPKQL
+263 RAKKPRKASVTPKQL
-278 KRIERIGLSDVRNG
+278 KRVERTGLPDVRNG

-303 FNIRGGEFGNWMTE
+303 FGIRGGEFGNWMSE
-317 NDAQSSLNMAYEAF
+317 KDAQASLNMAYEAF
-331 CDFADILGIPLSS
+331 CDFADVLGIPLSS
-344 VSFGGRLAIAFGA
+344 VSFCGRLAIAFGA
-357 RGQGSAVAHYEPLR
+357 RGQGSAVAHYDPLR

-394 DIVAKKLGLTKMMTE
+394 DIVAKKLGLKKMMTE
-409 SFEKDKIPES
+409 SFEKEKIPES
-419 VLNVISAM
+419 VRNVISAM
-427 KYRKA
+427 QYRKA
-432 TKEEIESERTKRVKG
+432 TKEEIEAEKAKKIG
-447 TENRLQRYI
+447 NTEKLLQKCI

-462 NDLSEEQIEKRA
+462 DGLTDAQVKKRA
-474 ELVRDIF
+474 ELVRNIF
-481 EDRSETLISIDGT
+481 ADKEEHLISIDGT

-501 LSSYKKKVTG
+501 LSSYKKEVTG
-511 RVINKESRKNVFWS
+511 RVINKESRKDLFWT
-525 WYAYKEAVTAS
+525 WYRYERAVTAS
-536 YGNMQMTSEY
+536 YNDMQMLSEY
-546 YKESKKMD
+546 HKESKKMD
-554 DCTSKD
+554 DCTAKD

-579 LTDMLRARGAKS
+579 LTDMLKAKGAKS

>member
-150 DPERSTRYS
+150 DPERSARYR
-159 ISSKPEYTGLFQTKL
+159 ISTKPEYTGLFQTKL

-394 DIVAKKLGLTKMMTE
+394 DIVAKKLGLKKMMTE
-409 SFEKDKIPES
+409 SFEKEKIPES

-462 NDLSEEQIEKRA
+462 NGLSEEQIEKRA
-474 ELVRDIF
+474 ELVRNIF
-481 EDRSETLISIDGT
+481 ADKEEHLISIDGT

-501 LSSYKKKVTG
+501 LSSYKKEVTG
-511 RVINKESRKNVFWS
+511 RVINKESRKDLFWT
-525 WYAYKEAVTAS
+525 WYRYERAVTAS
-536 YGNMQMTSEY
+536 YNDMQMLSEY

-554 DCTSKD
+554 D
-560 KFGYW
+560 
-565 SSTVEMFARAGACY
+565 
-579 LTDMLRARGAKS
+579 
-591 DYLSGHS
+591 
-598 ESCVGMD
+598 
-605 KNLNPVYAM
+605 
-614 PRGEER
+614 
-620 KAINAAIHD
+620 
-629 MIEDLKAK
+629 
-637 ELI
+637 

>member
-64 IWKKPDYE
+64 IWKKPGYE

-159 ISSKPEYTGLFQTKL
+159 ISSKTEYTGLFQTKL
-174 LRAIRCG
+174 LRAIRCN
-181 HQTFSTNYAYC
+181 HQTFCNYIHYM
-192 AEKEQFAVK
+192 EMEQFAVK
-201 KEDKIPAGW
+201 KEDKVPAGW

-222 RSRVGCIK
+222 RSRVGCIR

-245 IPSYEEAL
+245 IPTYEEAL

-263 RAKKPRKASATPKQL
+263 RAKKPRKASAAPKQL
-278 KRIERIGLSDVRNG
+278 KRVERTGLPDVRNG

-303 FNIRGGEFGNWMTE
+303 FGIRGGEFGNWMSE
-317 NDAQSSLNMAYEAF
+317 KDAQASLNMAYEAF
-331 CDFADILGIPLSS
+331 CDFADVLGIPLSS
-344 VSFGGRLAIAFGA
+344 VSFCGRLAIAFGA
-357 RGQGSAVAHYEPLR
+357 RGQGPAVAHYDPLR

-394 DIVAKKLGLTKMMTE
+394 DIVAKKLGLKKMMTE
-409 SFEKDKIPES
+409 SFEKEKIPES
-419 VLNVISAM
+419 VRNVISAM
-427 KYRKA
+427 QYRKA
-432 TKEEIESERTKRVKG
+432 TKEEIEAEKAKKIG
-447 TENRLQRYI
+447 NTEKLLQKCI

-462 NDLSEEQIEKRA
+462 DGLTDAQVKKRA
-474 ELVRDIF
+474 ELVRNIF
-481 EDRSETLISIDGT
+481 ADKEEHLISIDGT

-501 LSSYKKKVTG
+501 LSSYKKEVTG
-511 RVINKESRKNVFWS
+511 RVINKESRKDLFWT
-525 WYAYKEAVTAS
+525 WYRYERAVTAS
-536 YGNMQMTSEY
+536 YNDMQMLSEY
-546 YKESKKMD
+546 HKESKKMD
-554 DCTSKD
+554 DCTAKD

-579 LTDMLRARGAKS
+579 LTDMLKAKGAKS

>member
-64 IWKKPDYE
+64 IWKKPGYE

-159 ISSKPEYTGLFQTKL
+159 ISSKTEYTGLFQTKL
-174 LRAIRCG
+174 LRAIRCN
-181 HQTFSTNYAYC
+181 HQTFCNYIHYM
-192 AEKEQFAVK
+192 EMEQFAVK
-201 KEDKIPAGW
+201 KEDKVPAGW

-222 RSRVGCIK
+222 RSRVGCIR

-245 IPSYEEAL
+245 IPTYEEAL

-278 KRIERIGLSDVRNG
+278 KRVERTGLPDVRNG

-303 FNIRGGEFGNWMTE
+303 FGIRGGEFGNWMSE
-317 NDAQSSLNMAYEAF
+317 KDAQASLNMAYEAF
-331 CDFADILGIPLSS
+331 CDFADVLGIPLSS
-344 VSFGGRLAIAFGA
+344 VSFCGRLAIAFGA
-357 RGQGSAVAHYEPLR
+357 RGQGSAVAHYDPLR

-394 DIVAKKLGLTKMMTE
+394 DIVAKKLGLKKMMTE
-409 SFEKDKIPES
+409 SFEKEKIPES
-419 VLNVISAM
+419 VRNVISAM
-427 KYRKA
+427 QYRKA
-432 TKEEIESERTKRVKG
+432 TKEEIEAEKAKKIG
-447 TENRLQRYI
+447 NTEKLLQKCI

-462 NDLSEEQIEKRA
+462 DGLTDAQVKKRA
-474 ELVRDIF
+474 ELVRNIF
-481 EDRSETLISIDGT
+481 ADKEEHLISIDGT

-501 LSSYKKKVTG
+501 LSSYKKEVTG
-511 RVINKESRKNVFWS
+511 RVINKESRKDLFWT
-525 WYAYKEAVTAS
+525 WYRYERAVTAS
-536 YGNMQMTSEY
+536 YNDMQMLSEY
-546 YKESKKMD
+546 HKESKKMD

>member
-13 VSGTS
+13 VSRTS

-159 ISSKPEYTGLFQTKL
+159 ISSKTEYTGLFQTKL
-174 LRAIRCG
+174 LRAIRCN
-181 HQTFSTNYAYC
+181 HQTFCNYIHYM
-192 AEKEQFAVK
+192 EMEQFAVK
-201 KEDKIPAGW
+201 KEDKVPAGW

-222 RSRVGCIK
+222 RSRVGCIR

-245 IPSYEEAL
+245 IPTYEEAL

-278 KRIERIGLSDVRNG
+278 KRVERTGLPDVRNG

-303 FNIRGGEFGNWMTE
+303 FGIRGGEFGNWMSE
-317 NDAQSSLNMAYEAF
+317 KDAQASLNMAYEAF
-331 CDFADILGIPLSS
+331 CDFADVLGIPLSS
-344 VSFGGRLAIAFGA
+344 VSFWGRLAIAFGA

-394 DIVAKKLGLTKMMTE
+394 DIVAKKLGLKKMMTE
-409 SFEKDKIPES
+409 SFEKEKIPES
-419 VLNVISAM
+419 VRNVISAM
-427 KYRKA
+427 QYRKA
-432 TKEEIESERTKRVKG
+432 TKEEIEAEKAKKIG
-447 TENRLQRYI
+447 NTEKLLQKCI

-462 NDLSEEQIEKRA
+462 DGLTDAQVKKRA
-474 ELVRDIF
+474 ELVRNIF
-481 EDRSETLISIDGT
+481 ADKEEHLISIDGT

-501 LSSYKKKVTG
+501 LSSYKKEVTG
-511 RVINKESRKNVFWS
+511 RVINKESRKDLFWT
-525 WYAYKEAVTAS
+525 WYRYERAVTAS
-536 YGNMQMTSEY
+536 YNDMQMLSEY
-546 YKESKKMD
+546 HKESKKMD
-554 DCTSKD
+554 DCTAKD

-579 LTDMLRARGAKS
+579 LTDMLKAKGAKS

>member
-1 MEGQMSLFNTPE
+1 MEGQMRLFNTPE

-159 ISSKPEYTGLFQTKL
+159 ISSKTEYTGLFQTKL
-174 LRAIRCG
+174 LRAIRCN
-181 HQTFSTNYAYC
+181 HQTFCNYIHYM
-192 AEKEQFAVK
+192 EMEQFAVK
-201 KEDKIPAGW
+201 KEDKVPAGW

-222 RSRVGCIK
+222 RSRVGCIR

-245 IPSYEEAL
+245 IPTYEEAL

-278 KRIERIGLSDVRNG
+278 KRVERTGLPDVRNG

-303 FNIRGGEFGNWMTE
+303 FGIRGGEFGNWMSE
-317 NDAQSSLNMAYEAF
+317 KDAQASLNMAYEAF
-331 CDFADILGIPLSS
+331 CDFADVLGIPLSS
-344 VSFGGRLAIAFGA
+344 VSFCGRLAIAFGA
-357 RGQGSAVAHYEPLR
+357 RGQGSAVAHYDPLR

-394 DIVAKKLGLTKMMTE
+394 DIVAKKLGLKKMMTE
-409 SFEKDKIPES
+409 SFEKEKIPES
-419 VLNVISAM
+419 VRNVISAM
-427 KYRKA
+427 QYRKA
-432 TKEEIESERTKRVKG
+432 TKEEIEAEKAKKIG
-447 TENRLQRYI
+447 NTEKLLQKCI

-462 NDLSEEQIEKRA
+462 DGLTDAQVKKRA
-474 ELVRDIF
+474 ELVRNIF
-481 EDRSETLISIDGT
+481 ADKEEHLISIDGT

-501 LSSYKKKVTG
+501 LSSYKKEVTG
-511 RVINKESRKNVFWS
+511 RVINKESRKDLFWT
-525 WYAYKEAVTAS
+525 WYRYERAVTAS
-536 YGNMQMTSEY
+536 YNDMQMLSEY
-546 YKESKKMD
+546 HKESKKMD
-554 DCTSKD
+554 DCTAKD

-579 LTDMLRARGAKS
+579 LTDMLKAKGAKS

>member
-64 IWKKPDYE
+64 IWKKPGYE

-159 ISSKPEYTGLFQTKL
+159 IFSKTEYTGLFQTKL
-174 LRAIRCG
+174 LRAIRCN
-181 HQTFSTNYAYC
+181 HQTFCNYIHYM
-192 AEKEQFAVK
+192 EMEQFAVK
-201 KEDKIPAGW
+201 KEDKVPAGW

-222 RSRVGCIK
+222 RSRVGCIR

-245 IPSYEEAL
+245 IPTYEEAL

-278 KRIERIGLSDVRNG
+278 KRVERTGLPDVRNG

-303 FNIRGGEFGNWMTE
+303 FGIRGGEFGNWMSE
-317 NDAQSSLNMAYEAF
+317 KDAQASLNMAYEAF
-331 CDFADILGIPLSS
+331 CDFADVLGIPLSS
-344 VSFGGRLAIAFGA
+344 VSFCGRLAIAFGA
-357 RGQGSAVAHYEPLR
+357 RGQGSAVAHYDPLR

-394 DIVAKKLGLTKMMTE
+394 DIVAKKLGLKKMMTE
-409 SFEKDKIPES
+409 SFEKEKIPES
-419 VLNVISAM
+419 VRNVISAM
-427 KYRKA
+427 QYRKA
-432 TKEEIESERTKRVKG
+432 TKEEIEAEKAKKIG
-447 TENRLQRYI
+447 NTEKLLQKCI

-462 NDLSEEQIEKRA
+462 DGLTDAQVKKRA
-474 ELVRDIF
+474 ELVRNIF
-481 EDRSETLISIDGT
+481 ADKEEHLISIDGT

-501 LSSYKKKVTG
+501 LSSYKKEVTG
-511 RVINKESRKNVFWS
+511 RVINKESRKDLFWT
-525 WYAYKEAVTAS
+525 WYRYERAVTAS
-536 YGNMQMTSEY
+536 YNDMQMLSEY
-546 YKESKKMD
+546 HKESKKMD
-554 DCTSKD
+554 DCTAKD

-579 LTDMLRARGAKS
+579 LTDMLKAKGAKS

>member
-1 MEGQMSLFNTPE
+1 MEGQMRLFNTPE

-159 ISSKPEYTGLFQTKL
+159 ISSKTEYTGLFQTKL
-174 LRAIRCG
+174 LRAIRCN
-181 HQTFSTNYAYC
+181 HQTFCNYIHYM
-192 AEKEQFAVK
+192 EMEQFAVK
-201 KEDKIPAGW
+201 KEDKVPAGW

-222 RSRVGCIK
+222 RSRVGCIR

-245 IPSYEEAL
+245 IPTYEEAL

-278 KRIERIGLSDVRNG
+278 KRVERTGLPDVRNG

-303 FNIRGGEFGNWMTE
+303 FGIRGGEFGNWMSE
-317 NDAQSSLNMAYEAF
+317 KDAQASLNMAYEAF
-331 CDFADILGIPLSS
+331 CDFADVLGIPLSS
-344 VSFGGRLAIAFGA
+344 VSFWGRLAIAFGA

-394 DIVAKKLGLTKMMTE
+394 DIVAKKLGLKKMMTE
-409 SFEKDKIPES
+409 SFEKEKIPES
-419 VLNVISAM
+419 VRNVISAM
-427 KYRKA
+427 QYRKA
-432 TKEEIESERTKRVKG
+432 TKEEIEAEKAKKIG
-447 TENRLQRYI
+447 NTEKLLQKCI

-462 NDLSEEQIEKRA
+462 DGLTDAQVKKRA
-474 ELVRDIF
+474 ELVRNIF
-481 EDRSETLISIDGT
+481 ADKEEHLISIDGT

-501 LSSYKKKVTG
+501 LSSYKKEVTG
-511 RVINKESRKNVFWS
+511 RVINKESRKDLFWT
-525 WYAYKEAVTAS
+525 WYRYERAVTAS
-536 YGNMQMTSEY
+536 YNDMQMLSEY
-546 YKESKKMD
+546 HKESKKMD
-554 DCTSKD
+554 DCTAKD

-579 LTDMLRARGAKS
+579 LTDMLKAKGAKS

>member
-132 SSEEE
+132 FSEEE

-159 ISSKPEYTGLFQTKL
+159 ISSKTEYTGLFQTKL
-174 LRAIRCG
+174 LRAIRCN
-181 HQTFSTNYAYC
+181 HQTFCNYIHYM
-192 AEKEQFAVK
+192 EMEQFAVK
-201 KEDKIPAGW
+201 KEDKVPAGW

-222 RSRVGCIK
+222 RSRVGCIR

-245 IPSYEEAL
+245 IPTYEEAL

-278 KRIERIGLSDVRNG
+278 KRVERTGLPDVRNG

-303 FNIRGGEFGNWMTE
+303 FGIRGGEFGNWMSE
-317 NDAQSSLNMAYEAF
+317 KDAQASLNMAYEAF
-331 CDFADILGIPLSS
+331 CDFADVLGIPLSS
-344 VSFGGRLAIAFGA
+344 VSFWGRLAIAFGA

-394 DIVAKKLGLTKMMTE
+394 DIVAKKLGLKKMMTE
-409 SFEKDKIPES
+409 SFEKEKIPES
-419 VLNVISAM
+419 VRNVISAM
-427 KYRKA
+427 QYRKA
-432 TKEEIESERTKRVKG
+432 TKEEIEAEKAKKIG
-447 TENRLQRYI
+447 NTEKLLQKCI

-462 NDLSEEQIEKRA
+462 DGLTDAQVKKRA
-474 ELVRDIF
+474 ELVRNIF
-481 EDRSETLISIDGT
+481 ADKEEHLISIDGT

-501 LSSYKKKVTG
+501 LSSYKKEVTG
-511 RVINKESRKNVFWS
+511 RVINKESRKDLFWT
-525 WYAYKEAVTAS
+525 WYRYERAVTAS
-536 YGNMQMTSEY
+536 YNDMQMLSEY
-546 YKESKKMD
+546 HKESKKMD
-554 DCTSKD
+554 DCTAKD

-579 LTDMLRARGAKS
+579 LTDMLKAKGAKS

>member
-159 ISSKPEYTGLFQTKL
+159 ISSKTEYTGLFQTKL
-174 LRAIRCG
+174 LRAIRCN
-181 HQTFSTNYAYC
+181 HQTFCNYIHYM
-192 AEKEQFAVK
+192 EMEQFAVK
-201 KEDKIPAGW
+201 KEDKVPAGW

-222 RSRVGCIK
+222 RSRVGCIR

-245 IPSYEEAL
+245 IPTYEEAL

-278 KRIERIGLSDVRNG
+278 KRVERTGLPDVRNG

-303 FNIRGGEFGNWMTE
+303 FGIRGGEFGNWMSE
-317 NDAQSSLNMAYEAF
+317 KDAQASLNMAYEAF
-331 CDFADILGIPLSS
+331 CDFADVLGIPLSS
-344 VSFGGRLAIAFGA
+344 VSFCGRLAIAFGA
-357 RGQGSAVAHYEPLR
+357 RGQGSAVAHYDPLR

-394 DIVAKKLGLTKMMTE
+394 DIVAKKLGLKKMMTE
-409 SFEKDKIPES
+409 SFEKEKIPES
-419 VLNVISAM
+419 VRNVISAM
-427 KYRKA
+427 QYRKA
-432 TKEEIESERTKRVKG
+432 TKEEIEAEKAKKIG
-447 TENRLQRYI
+447 NTEKLLQKCI

-462 NDLSEEQIEKRA
+462 DGLTDAQVKKRA
-474 ELVRDIF
+474 ELVRNIF
-481 EDRSETLISIDGT
+481 ADKEEHLISIDGT

-501 LSSYKKKVTG
+501 LSSYKKEVTG
-511 RVINKESRKNVFWS
+511 RVINKESRKDLFWT
-525 WYAYKEAVTAS
+525 WYRYERAVTAS
-536 YGNMQMTSEY
+536 YNDMQMLSEY
-546 YKESKKMD
+546 HKESKKMD
-554 DCTSKD
+554 DCTAKD

-579 LTDMLRARGAKS
+579 LTDMLKAKGAKS

>member
-159 ISSKPEYTGLFQTKL
+159 ISSKTEYTGLFQTKL
-174 LRAIRCG
+174 LRAIRCN
-181 HQTFSTNYAYC
+181 HQTFCNYIHYM
-192 AEKEQFAVK
+192 EMEQFAVK
-201 KEDKIPAGW
+201 KEDKVPAGL

-222 RSRVGCIK
+222 RSRVGCIR

-245 IPSYEEAL
+245 IPTYEEAL

-278 KRIERIGLSDVRNG
+278 KRVERTGLPDVRNG

-303 FNIRGGEFGNWMTE
+303 FGIRGGEFGNWMSE
-317 NDAQSSLNMAYEAF
+317 KDAQASLNMAYEAF
-331 CDFADILGIPLSS
+331 CDFADVLGIPLSS
-344 VSFGGRLAIAFGA
+344 VSFWGRLAIAFGA

-394 DIVAKKLGLTKMMTE
+394 DIVAKKLGLKKMMTE
-409 SFEKDKIPES
+409 SFEKEKIPES
-419 VLNVISAM
+419 VRNVISAM
-427 KYRKA
+427 QYRKA
-432 TKEEIESERTKRVKG
+432 TKEEIEAEKAKKIG
-447 TENRLQRYI
+447 NTEKLLQKCI

-462 NDLSEEQIEKRA
+462 DGLTDAQVKKRA
-474 ELVRDIF
+474 ELVRNIF
-481 EDRSETLISIDGT
+481 ADKEEHLISIDGT

-501 LSSYKKKVTG
+501 LSSYKKEVTG
-511 RVINKESRKNVFWS
+511 RVINKESRKDLFWT
-525 WYAYKEAVTAS
+525 WYRYERAVTAS
-536 YGNMQMTSEY
+536 YNDMQMLSEY
-546 YKESKKMD
+546 HKESKKMD
-554 DCTSKD
+554 DCTAKD

-579 LTDMLRARGAKS
+579 LTDMLKAKGAKS